1 MNKPP
6 IFIHS
11 LFRAGSTY
19 LFGTIRQCPDVYCYY
34 ESMHE
39 LVAWASED
47 VRRLDI
53 ETSDDKMQQ
62 LHHPILSEP
71 YFAELRAAWPAWQ
84 RGLSPETVY
93 GAYFSA
99 DPDAAGQS
107 FYATLCAASPRQP
120 VFSECRTAG
129 RMEALRQSL
138 GGWHAYLWRNPWD
151 QWWSYQIDPY
161 FDAASRVIAH
171 ADPLP
176 APLSAL
182 AKALNVAAA
191 PNSSFSEARDF
202 YDLRPLDFETSYAW
216 FYGVWCYLLDLAS
229 SSADLLIN
237 IDTLSHSERHVEEV
251 SHALATAGIS
261 GCDLSTAHSPVS
273 HFERAEVAAFTGIE
287 RRVEEIFQQSGW
299 NETRWDALQILR
311 DAHRPTPDA
320 TMSVGLSTTRH
331 REALLARRRIE
342 VLRADQWA
350 NVNDHQMEALR
361 AADHEMRALH
371 RALEHDRKALQVD
384 REALQANRE
393 ALQANRETLRQE
405 RARIETLRDDLAA
418 ATLRSDQLVASL
430 SWRVTTPLRYFA
442 RAMMGL
448 AAGFVALTRA
458 PHNPAPFLAA
468 LVMRSPA
475 LTRGVISALNR
486 SQRLRRFIYRV
497 VGKADAGLA
506 DTDPQL
512 LSLRAQEIYQLL
524 EQQTNPAEPVP
535 AAIEKVVDQS

>member
-84 RGLSPETVY
+84 NGLSPDTVY

-107 FYATLCAASPRQP
+107 FYATLCAASPKQP

-129 RMEALRQSL
+129 RMEALRQGL

-176 APLSAL
+176 TPLSAL
-182 AKALNVAAA
+182 AKAFNVAAA

-202 YDLRPLDFETSYAW
+202 YDLRPLDFEASYAW

-229 SSADLLIN
+229 ASADLLIN
-237 IDTLSHSERHVEEV
+237 IDTLSHSERYVLEI

-273 HFERAEVAAFTGIE
+273 HFEPAEMAAFIDIE
-287 RRVEEIFQQSGW
+287 RRVEEIFKQSDW
-299 NETRWDALQILR
+299 DETRWDALQTLR

-320 TMSVGLSTTRH
+320 TMSVGLSATRH
-331 REALLARRRIE
+331 RDVLLARRRIE
-342 VLRADQWA
+342 VLRSDQWA
-350 NVNDHQMEALR
+350 KFNDQQAEALR
-361 AADHEMRALH
+361 VADHEMRALH

-384 REALQANRE
+384 REVLR
-393 ALQANRETLRQE
+393 ANRETLRQE
-405 RARIETLRDDLAA
+405 RARIQTLLDELALA
-418 ATLRSDQLVASL
+418 RLWTDQLVASL
-430 SWRVTTPLRYFA
+430 SWRITAPLRQCA
-442 RAMMGL
+442 QAITGL
-448 AAGFVALTRA
+448 VDGFGALTRGSDNSA
-458 PHNPAPFLAA
+458 PLLAT

-475 LTRGVISALNR
+475 LARGISSALNR

-497 VGKADAGLA
+497 MGKAEADLT

-512 LSLRAQEIYQLL
+512 LSPRAQEIYQSL
-524 EQQTNPAEPVP
+524 EQEANPAEPVP
-535 AAIEKVVDQS
+535 PAIEKVVDQP

>member
-1 MNKPP
+1 MDKPP

-47 VRRLDI
+47 VSRLDI

-71 YFAELRAAWPAWQ
+71 YFAELKAAWPVWQ
-84 RGLSPETVY
+84 NGLSPETVY

-107 FYATLCAASPRQP
+107 FYAMLCAASPRQP

-191 PNSSFSEARDF
+191 PNSRFSEARDF

-216 FYGVWCYLLDLAS
+216 FYGMWCYLLDLAS
-229 SSADLLIN
+229 ASADLLIN
-237 IDTLSHSERHVEEV
+237 IDTLSHSDRHVQEV
-251 SHALATAGIS
+251 THTLATWGVS
-261 GCDLSTAHSPVS
+261 NCDLSTARSPVS
-273 HFERAEVAAFTGIE
+273 NYERAEAAAFTDIE
-287 RRVEEIFQQSGW
+287 RTVEEIFKRSGW
-299 NETRWDALQILR
+299 DETRWDALQTLR
-311 DAHRPTPDA
+311 DAHRPKPDA
-320 TMSVGLSTTRH
+320 TTSVSLPATRH
-331 REALLARRRIE
+331 RDALLARRRIE

-384 REALQANRE
+384 REALQANS
-393 ALQANRETLRQE
+393 ETLRQE
-405 RARIETLRDDLAA
+405 RARIEALRDDLAA
-418 ATLRSDQLVASL
+418 ATLRNDQPVASL
-430 SWRVTTPLRYFA
+430 SWRITTPLRYFA
-442 RAMMGL
+442 QAMMGL
-448 AAGFVALTRA
+448 VAGFVALTRA
-458 PHNPAPFLAA
+458 PYNSAPFLAA
-468 LVMRSPA
+468 LMMRSPA

-486 SQRLRRFIYRV
+486 SERLRRFIYRV
-497 VGKADAGLA
+497 LDKVDADLA

-512 LSLRAQEIYQLL
+512 LSPRGQEIYQLL
-524 EQQTNPAEPVP
+524 EQQANPAEPVP
-535 AAIEKVVDQS
+535 AAIDKVVDQS

>member
-1 MNKPP
+1 MDKPP

-47 VRRLDI
+47 VSRLDI

-71 YFAELRAAWPAWQ
+71 YFAELKAAWPVWQ
-84 RGLSPETVY
+84 NGLSPETVY

-216 FYGVWCYLLDLAS
+216 FYGMWCYLLDLAS

-237 IDTLSHSERHVEEV
+237 IDTLSHSERYAEEV
-251 SHALATAGIS
+251 SHAFATAGIS
-261 GCDLSTAHSPVS
+261 ACDLSTARSPVS
-273 HFERAEVAAFTGIE
+273 HYERAEAAAFTDIE
-287 RRVEEIFQQSGW
+287 RTVEEIFKQSGW
-299 NETRWDALQILR
+299 DETRWVALQTLR
-311 DAHRPTPDA
+311 DAHRPKPDA
-320 TMSVGLSTTRH
+320 TTSVSLPATRH
-331 REALLARRRIE
+331 RDALLARRRIE

-384 REALQANRE
+384 REALQANS
-393 ALQANRETLRQE
+393 ETLRQE
-405 RARIETLRDDLAA
+405 RACIEALRDDLAA
-418 ATLRSDQLVASL
+418 ATLRNDQLVASL
-430 SWRVTTPLRYFA
+430 SWRITTPLRYFA
-442 RAMMGL
+442 QAMMGL
-448 AAGFVALTRA
+448 VAGFVALTRA
-458 PHNPAPFLAA
+458 PHNSAPFLAA
-468 LVMRSPA
+468 LVMRSPT

-486 SQRLRRFIYRV
+486 SERLRRFTYRV

-512 LSLRAQEIYQLL
+512 LSPRGQEIYQLL
-524 EQQTNPAEPVP
+524 EQQANPAEPVP
-535 AAIEKVVDQS
+535 AAIEEVVDQS

>member
-1 MNKPP
+1 MDKPP

-71 YFAELRAAWPAWQ
+71 YFAELRAAWPAWHK
-84 RGLSPETVY
+84 GLSPETVY

-107 FYATLCAASPRQP
+107 FYATLCAASPKQP

-129 RMEALRQSL
+129 RMEALRQGL

-171 ADPLP
+171 ADPIP

-202 YDLRPLDFETSYAW
+202 YDLRPLDFEASYAW

-229 SSADLLIN
+229 ASADLLIN
-237 IDTLSHSERHVEEV
+237 IDTLSHSERYVEEI

-261 GCDLSTAHSPVS
+261 DCDFSAADSPVS
-273 HFERAEVAAFTGIE
+273 HFERAEAAAFNAIE
-287 RRVEEIFQQSGW
+287 RKVEDIFKQSGW
-299 NETRWDALQILR
+299 DETRWDALQTLR
-311 DAHRPTPDA
+311 DAHRPTPEA
-320 TMSVGLSTTRH
+320 TMSVDLSTTRH

-342 VLRADQWA
+342 VLRTDQWA
-350 NVNDHQMEALR
+350 KFNDHQTEALR

-384 REALQANRE
+384 REALR
-393 ALQANRETLRQE
+393 ANRETLRQE
-405 RARIETLRDDLAA
+405 RARIQTLLDELALA
-418 ATLRSDQLVASL
+418 RLWTDQLVASL
-430 SWRVTTPLRYFA
+430 SWRITAPLRQCA
-442 RAMMGL
+442 QAITGL
-448 AAGFVALTRA
+448 VDGFGALTRGSHNSA
-458 PHNPAPFLAA
+458 PLLAA

-475 LTRGVISALNR
+475 LTRGVVSVLNR
-486 SQRLRRFIYRV
+486 SERLRRFIYRV
-497 VGKADAGLA
+497 VGKADADLA
-506 DTDPQL
+506 DTEPKL
-512 LSLRAQEIYQLL
+512 LSPRAQEIYQSL
-524 EQQTNPAEPVP
+524 EQEANPAEPAP
-535 AAIEKVVDQS
+535 PAIEKVVDQP